1 MANLA
6 TDVHGDGA
14 PRVLFRR
21 ETVCIADGFLI
32 SGLEA
37 VRAAD
42 YAAGG
47 VGLTDTTAL
56 SRASGSHEFKTAIE
70 TASARSTGKIPAV
83 FFHDE
88 NVLVTSAFFIFKN
101 ELHDLS
107 EIKLTSL
114 TERPFPTVRIDLSS
128 GKHIEHR
135 AMVGEAPREIKAAL
149 EKAIEFFLAGSS
161 AILEPMP
168 VKPQESVPAD
178 TPAAAETAAD
188 DTYIEQESTAETE
201 SVETAEI
208 PEKPVQ
214 TVPAEEKLTDLSDYT
229 GEEPAGE
236 VITFGS
242 GGEGEPEWE
251 KPPADFDSGEAA
263 ASQEQYQRRL
273 TTVLDVRAPG
283 GGEGE
288 SSWKAE
294 AEEKVYYRGR
304 VGFVTNKRV
313 FGEGRIYYLRDI
325 AKVFYLPKENKK
337 VGCTGSKPG
346 CIWIWAI
353 LMSLFIPYVGIVLGI
368 ILLVGYYSM
377 KNQGKM
383 ALDSVELIFRNT
395 KTVSISDKPSYQGEL
410 QQFCAAIEQAI
421 DDSEYADQ

>member
-21 ETVCIADGFLI
+21 ETVCIADGFLF

-47 VGLTDTTAL
+47 VGLADTTAL

-70 TASARSTGKIPAV
+70 TASARSTGKTPAV

-88 NVLVTSAFFIFKN
+88 NFLVASAFFIFKN

-149 EKAIEFFLAGSS
+149 EKATEFFLAGGSE
-161 AILEPMP
+161 IPEPMP
-168 VKPQESVPAD
+168 IKPQESIPAD

-188 DTYIEQESTAETE
+188 DTFIEQESTPEAE
-201 SVETAEI
+201 SIETAEI
-208 PEKPVQ
+208 PERPVQ
-214 TVPAEEKLTDLSDYT
+214 TVPADEKLTDLSDYT

-236 VITFGS
+236 AITFGS
-242 GGEGEPEWE
+242 EGDDEAIWEELPPETM
-251 KPPADFDSGEAA
+251 EAESP
-263 ASQEQYQRRL
+263 ASQERSERQL

-283 GGEGE
+283 SAAGEPSE
-288 SSWKAE
+288 QAE

-304 VGFVTNKRV
+304 VGFVTSRRV

-325 AKVFYLPKENKK
+325 AKVFYLPKNSKK
-337 VGCTGSKPG
+337 AGCTGTKPG
-346 CIWIWAI
+346 CVWIWAI
-353 LMSLFIPYVGIVLGI
+353 MMSLIIPYVGIALGI
-368 ILLVGYYSM
+368 ILVVGYYTM
-377 KNQGKM
+377 KNQGKL
-383 ALDSVELIFRNT
+383 ALDTVEIVFRNT
-395 KTVSISDKPSYQGEL
+395 KTVSIADKPSYHGEL
-410 QQFCAAIEQAI
+410 QQFCAALEQAI
-421 DDSEYADQ
+421 DDNE